1 MQDKFLCVLAG
12 YDDGT
17 EASLS
22 ALQNGLYEAGFSGT
36 QTRNIPMHVTVGTF
50 PVEEEEKAADMV
62 RRIAADT
69 QPFELSLSHIG
80 IFAGSKVLFV
90 APDGKREL
98 LELREHFGASH
109 GWVPHTTML
118 IDQPE
123 EIHRALPV
131 LMDSF
136 VPSCGQITCLHLYE
150 FFPPRHILTV
160 SLGDA
165 RSDRQE
171 EKQ

>member
-17 EASLS
+17 EHRLA
-22 ALQNGLYEAGFSGT
+22 ALQNSLYEAGFAGT
-36 QTRNIPMHVTVGTF
+36 QTKDIPMHITVGTF
-50 PVEEEEKAADMV
+50 PVEEEERAAGLV
-62 RRIAADT
+62 CRIAAET

-80 IFAGSKVLFV
+80 MFAGSKVLFV

-123 EIHRALPV
+123 EIYRALPV
-131 LMDSF
+131 LMNAF
-136 VPSCGQITCLHLYE
+136 APSCGTITCLHLYE
-150 FFPPRHILTV
+150 FFPSRHILTV
-160 SLGDA
+160 HLGSARLGD
-165 RSDRQE
+165 
-171 EKQ
+171 K